1 MKKKKLLFDILLI
14 SLLLCLSLSLFV
26 FFAVNREEGSYVLV
40 EIDGKVVGEYRLDQD
55 AEIEIN
61 GGTNTLVIKGGKAFL
76 SSANCPDKT
85 CVKTGSIHY
94 SGESI
99 ICLPNKV
106 IIKIKSNSQGF
117 VDLVS

>member
-1 MKKKKLLFDILLI
+1 MKKKRLLFDILLI
-14 SLLLCLSLSLFV
+14 SLLLCLSLSLILFL
-26 FFAVNREEGSYVLV
+26 AINREEGNYVLV
-40 EIDGKVVGEYRLDQD
+40 EIDGKTVGEYRLDQD

-61 GGTNTLVIKGGKAFL
+61 GGTNILVIKDGKAFL
-76 SSANCPDKT
+76 SEANCPDKT

-106 IIKIKSNSQGF
+106 VIKIKGNSRGF